1 MSNYAPYETP
11 GRMRFLIGSI
21 LFLGLLLVVMGFA
34 FAAKRVPVLIFGFGF
49 VVFGLAA
56 IPISRKRGEI

>member
-1 MSNYAPYETP
+1 
-11 GRMRFLIGSI
+11 MRFMIGSI

-49 VVFGLAA
+49 IVFALTA
-56 IPISRKRGEI
+56 IPMARKRGKI